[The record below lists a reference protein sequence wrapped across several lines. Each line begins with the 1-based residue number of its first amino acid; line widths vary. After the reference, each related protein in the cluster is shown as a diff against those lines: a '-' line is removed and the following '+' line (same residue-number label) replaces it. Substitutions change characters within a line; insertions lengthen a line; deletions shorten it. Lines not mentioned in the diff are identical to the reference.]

1 MSMRNVWTRRR
12 RNKRGNSP
20 IGKVADLIH
29 RRKDLQGARFGRRA
43 VCRRS
48 NDKRSPNT
56 EGQGQPPGVA
66 GNKWPQN
73 RHTRTTAESAFTPPP
88 FSLSLLSLS
97 FAFLFLPFSSWLS
110 TSRSFSN
117 NRYIDHLRKLDVMS
131 SIRESRNVHT
141 YVKLEE
147 EGNRRAIANPSL
159 PYVGCGRP
167 RTSVHPSFMPFEGS
181 PSTA

>member
-1 MSMRNVWTRRR
+1 
-12 RNKRGNSP
+12 
-20 IGKVADLIH
+20 L
-29 RRKDLQGARFGRRA
+29 
-43 VCRRS
+43 
-48 NDKRSPNT
+48 
-56 EGQGQPPGVA
+56 VA
-66 GNKWPQN
+66 G
-73 RHTRTTAESAFTPPP
+73 RFVDGRTTSVPQTQRDKANPRGWQATSDHRTDIHEQQPRALLLPLL
-88 FSLSLLSLS
+88 SLSLLSLLLFS
-97 FAFLFLPFSSWLS
+97 FSLPFSSWLS

-147 EGNRRAIANPSL
+147 EGNLRRAIANPSL